1 MYLAL
6 TNPGAEF
13 LDVHAWL
20 HDGLWHGV
28 LSLRQVSLEIALK
41 VNIRGVSQN
50 QLLRRYPMELT
61 NLFERGPLIHVPV
74 LQILERLERVDWG
87 VFVDSVAVVGSQ
99 ELDVG
104 VDEGDHLGNRKPGD
118 EYLLELFLELEG
130 NEIDDIADDQA
141 VLQDYLRV
149 VAADQPLPKNVK
161 EGLAMHLVLVL
172 FRRHFQSARSKDH
185 VVYFFVDGV
194 HPKLLAGS
202 PVVVAEPLH
211 PEQGL
216 LGLDVL
222 NVPDCGPNVDA
233 GREGGEY
240 VSSL

>member
-1 MYLAL
+1 
-6 TNPGAEF
+6 
-13 LDVHAWL
+13 
-20 HDGLWHGV
+20 
-28 LSLRQVSLEIALK
+28 
-41 VNIRGVSQN
+41 
-50 QLLRRYPMELT
+50 
-61 NLFERGPLIHVPV
+61 
-74 LQILERLERVDWG
+74 
-87 VFVDSVAVVGSQ
+87 
-99 ELDVG
+99 
-104 VDEGDHLGNRKPGD
+104 
-118 EYLLELFLELEG
+118 
-130 NEIDDIADDQA
+130 
-141 VLQDYLRV
+141 
-149 VAADQPLPKNVK
+149 
-161 EGLAMHLVLVL
+161 MHLVLIL
-172 FRRHFQSARSKDH
+172 FRRHLQSARSKDH